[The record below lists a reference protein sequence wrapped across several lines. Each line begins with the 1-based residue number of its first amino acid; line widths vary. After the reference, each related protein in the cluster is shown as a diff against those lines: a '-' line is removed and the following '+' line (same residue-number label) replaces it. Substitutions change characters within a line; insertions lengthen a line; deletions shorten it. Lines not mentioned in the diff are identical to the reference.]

1 MNASTF
7 GAQPWES
14 NLENTCR
21 KVFPQGVCVLPHVC
35 ETKLPVTRRNCSGKG
50 RSDDSDFVKVGQRK
64 ESCSPSLGFEG
75 WVCSN
80 GKKDGQN
87 QIIVLLRIIYAVL
100 NVHLLERGKGKEFLT
115 LLASTHV

>member
-1 MNASTF
+1 MF

-87 QIIVLLRIIYAVL
+87 QIIVLRIIYAVRCTDVNSL
-100 NVHLLERGKGKEFLT
+100 QIRMYIYWKEEKEKSF
-115 LLASTHV
+115 